1 MLYARTRNKEH
12 IPLGWEEVEFLFN
25 RLHRLAYVNDGAYQ
39 LEWERRMFNLK
50 DHPEMRLLL
59 IKWDR
64 YMGAGAV
71 STKREEIAV
80 AYHPSEMVPVL
91 LMLIAVAEDKVKE
104 MQAKG
109 GSDVIQWNKHP

>member
-12 IPLGWEEVEFLFN
+12 IPLGWEEVEYLFK

-39 LEWERRMFNLK
+39 LEWERRMFNLE
-50 DHPEMRLLL
+50 DHPEVRLIL
-59 IKWDR
+59 IKWGR
-64 YMGAGAV
+64 YMNMNV
-71 STKREEIAV
+71 PPQRELVAT

-91 LMLIAVAEDKVKE
+91 LMLIAIAEDKVKE

-109 GSDVIQWNKHP
+109 DEDVKWA